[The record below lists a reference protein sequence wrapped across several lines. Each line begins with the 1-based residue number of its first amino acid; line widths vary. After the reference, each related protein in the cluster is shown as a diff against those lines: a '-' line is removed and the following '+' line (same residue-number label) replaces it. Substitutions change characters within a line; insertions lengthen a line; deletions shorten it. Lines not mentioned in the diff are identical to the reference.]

1 MSTPHITQLRT
12 QLLDTLADLRNR
24 EHPMEPD
31 RARAIA
37 QVASV
42 LVDSAKVE
50 VDYLRA
56 TNQASAPFLE
66 APPLAG
72 TPTAVGHTPSTVH
85 RDGPGNGITAI
96 TRHTLQG

>member
-24 EHPMEPD
+24 EQPMEPD

-50 VDYLRA
+50 VDYLKA

-66 APPLAG
+66 APLEG
-72 TPTAVGHTPSTVH
+72 TPTSVGHTPSTVR
-85 RDGPGNGITAI
+85 RDGTGNGITAI

>member
-24 EHPMEPD
+24 EKPMDPD

-50 VDYLRA
+50 VDYLKV
-56 TNQASAPFLE
+56 TDQLTSPFLGPAE
-66 APPLAG
+66 TAPQA
-72 TPTAVGHTPSTVH
+72 AIEHSSSTS
-85 RDGPGNGITAI
+85 RLEGPGNGITAI